1 MLPSISLLLK
11 IDEREQICS
20 FLMVGMCK
28 RKEQERLYRFCGD
41 ARFRSEKRRCHKRA
55 AAGHSIK
62 TSELK

>member
-1 MLPSISLLLK
+1 
-11 IDEREQICS
+11 
-20 FLMVGMCK
+20 MCK